1 MLPLHLPHDCLP
13 AAPPNLC
20 ASNHLHPPPTP
31 PPPSRPHPSLPQ
43 AFEEMRSRP
52 CAPDSIVYAA
62 IMDALW
68 ETGVAWAQ
76 RRAAQIFRQASQVQ
90 WGGGVCEE
98 GGGGCPDA
106 WM

>member
-1 MLPLHLPHDCLP
+1 
-13 AAPPNLC
+13 
-20 ASNHLHPPPTP
+20 
-31 PPPSRPHPSLPQ
+31 
-43 AFEEMRSRP
+43 MRSRP